1 MVDDFSMLP
10 RDVQTL
16 LFSATFPDKVNNY
29 AGKFAPNA
37 HTLTLQRS
45 ELTVKGISQMFIDC
59 PDDNTRYN
67 VLCKLYG
74 LMTIGQSV
82 IFVKVGLTSNQ
93 CSRAHADTCVADP
106 RERQRD
112 SAPYDGRWPQGFGLA
127 RSL

>member
-1 MVDDFSMLP
+1 MLP
-10 RDVQTL
+10 ETIQTL

-37 HTLTLQRS
+37 HSLKLQRS

-59 PDDNTRYN
+59 PDDNTKYD

-82 IFVKVGLTSNQ
+82 IFVKVRTLINQ
-93 CSRAHADTCVADP
+93 
-106 RERQRD
+106 
-112 SAPYDGRWPQGFGLA
+112 
-127 RSL
+127 

>member
-1 MVDDFSMLP
+1 MLP
-10 RDVQTL
+10 KTIQTL

-37 HTLTLQRS
+37 HTLKLQRS

-59 PDDNTRYN
+59 PDDNIKYD

-82 IFVKVGLTSNQ
+82 IFVKVRILVIKCKYN
-93 CSRAHADTCVADP
+93 AD
-106 RERQRD
+106 
-112 SAPYDGRWPQGFGLA
+112 SM
-127 RSL
+127 

>member
-1 MVDDFSMLP
+1 MLP
-10 RDVQTL
+10 KDIQTL

-37 HTLTLQRS
+37 HTIKLQRS

-59 PDDNTRYN
+59 PDDKTKYD

-82 IFVKVGLTSNQ
+82 IFVKVRLRVEDDQPVQSDAN
-93 CSRAHADTCVADP
+93 
-106 RERQRD
+106 
-112 SAPYDGRWPQGFGLA
+112 
-127 RSL
+127 